1 MINQEL
7 IKLHE
12 ILLKDISNLDDAEKI
27 SIIQDRITQALNLDK
42 RRWNEKMLSN
52 VSIRTKK
59 ATRPKMQE
67 GDVYEIYLE
76 EVKVYGYVAIL
87 KLEDDKEEDDF
98 SVFGLFNYF
107 SKLPEKLEKI
117 IAKLTREN
125 IFMFADSGHTGIIR
139 KEWKKVTNLT
149 FDWQVDFS
157 KLEYLKVDNGGVL
170 RPNERYYF
178 KSVGH
183 PNNGNYM
190 RIDYKEAVN
199 INNPYGLNGQDWIE
213 GYLVGAF
220 RGKKLIEME
229 EEGWSQVKYD

>member
-1 MINQEL
+1 MMNQEL

-27 SIIQDRITQALNLDK
+27 SILQERITQALNLDK
-42 RRWNEKMLSN
+42 RRWDEKMLSN

-59 ATRPKMQE
+59 ATRPKMQV

-76 EVKVYGYVAIL
+76 EVNVYGYVAIL
-87 KLEDDKEEDDF
+87 KLEDEKGYYE
-98 SVFGLFNYF
+98 VFGLFNYF
-107 SKLPEKLEKI
+107 CKSPGKLKKI

-125 IFMFADSGHTGIIR
+125 IFMFADSGHSGIIR

-199 INNPYGLNGQDWIE
+199 INNPYGLFGQHVIE
-213 GYLVGAF
+213 DYMVGAF
-220 RGKKLIEME
+220 RGKKLMEME
-229 EEGWSQVKYD
+229 EEGFSQVKYD

>member
-1 MINQEL
+1 MMNKEL

-27 SIIQDRITQALNLDK
+27 SIIQERITQALNLDK
-42 RRWNEKMLSN
+42 RRWDEKMLSN

-76 EVKVYGYVAIL
+76 EVNVYGYVAIL
-87 KLEDDKEEDDF
+87 KLEDDF

-107 SKLPEKLEKI
+107 SKLPEKLEKLM
-117 IAKLTREN
+117 AKLTREN
-125 IFMFADSGHTGIIR
+125 IFMFADSGYSGIIR

-149 FDWQVDFS
+149 FDWQVDFA
-157 KLEYLKVDNGGVL
+157 KLEYLKVENGGIL
-170 RPNERYYF
+170 RPNERHYF

-199 INNPYGLNGQDWIE
+199 INNPYGIFGQHWIE

-220 RGKKLIEME
+220 RGKKLMEME
-229 EEGWSQVKYD
+229 EEGLS

>member
-1 MINQEL
+1 MMNQEL

-12 ILLKDISNLDDAEKI
+12 VLLKDIYNLDDAEKI
-27 SIIQDRITQALNLDK
+27 SIIQERITQALNLDK
-42 RRWNEKMLSN
+42 RRWDEKMLSN

-59 ATRPKMQE
+59 ATRPKMQV

-76 EVKVYGYVAIL
+76 EVNVYGYVAIL
-87 KLEDDKEEDDF
+87 KLEDDF

-107 SKLPEKLEKI
+107 SKLPEKLEKLM
-117 IAKLTREN
+117 AKLTREN
-125 IFMFADSGHTGIIR
+125 IFMFADSGYSGIIR

-170 RPNERYYF
+170 RPNERYYY

-190 RIDYKEAVN
+190 RIDYKEAVT
-199 INNPYGLNGQDWIE
+199 INNPYGLFGQHVIE
-213 GYLVGAF
+213 DYMVGAF

>member
-1 MINQEL
+1 MMNQEL

-27 SIIQDRITQALNLDK
+27 SIIQERITQALNIDK
-42 RRWNEKMLSN
+42 RRWDEKMLSN

-59 ATRPKMQE
+59 ATRPKMQV

-76 EVKVYGYVAIL
+76 EVNVYGYIAIL
-87 KLEDDKEEDDF
+87 KLEDEKEYYE
-98 SVFGLFNYF
+98 VFGLFNYF
-107 SKLPEKLEKI
+107 CKSPEKLEKI

-149 FDWQVDFS
+149 FDWQVDFA
-157 KLEYLKVDNGGVL
+157 KLEYLKVENGGIL
-170 RPNERYYF
+170 RPNERHYF

-199 INNPYGLNGQDWIE
+199 INNPYGTIGQHGIE
-213 GYLVGAF
+213 WYMVETYT
-220 RGKKLIEME
+220 GKKLIEIV

>member
-1 MINQEL
+1 MMNQEL

-42 RRWNEKMLSN
+42 RRWDEKMLSN

-59 ATRPKMQE
+59 ATRPKMQV

-76 EVKVYGYVAIL
+76 EVNVYGYIAIL
-87 KLEDDKEEDDF
+87 KLEDDF

-125 IFMFADSGHTGIIR
+125 IFMFADS
-139 KEWKKVTNLT
+139 
-149 FDWQVDFS
+149 
-157 KLEYLKVDNGGVL
+157 
-170 RPNERYYF
+170 
-178 KSVGH
+178 
-183 PNNGNYM
+183 
-190 RIDYKEAVN
+190 
-199 INNPYGLNGQDWIE
+199 
-213 GYLVGAF
+213 
-220 RGKKLIEME
+220 
-229 EEGWSQVKYD
+229 

>member
-1 MINQEL
+1 MNQEL

-27 SIIQDRITQALNLDK
+27 STIQERITQALNLDK
-42 RRWNEKMLSN
+42 RRWDEKMLSN

-59 ATRPKMQE
+59 ATRPKMQV

-87 KLEDDKEEDDF
+87 KLEDEKEYYE
-98 SVFGLFNYF
+98 VFGLFNYF
-107 SKLPEKLEKI
+107 CKSPGKLKKI

-125 IFMFADSGHTGIIR
+125 IFMFADSGHSGIIR

-229 EEGWSQVKYD
+229 EEDWSQVKYD

>member
-1 MINQEL
+1 MMNQEL

-27 SIIQDRITQALNLDK
+27 SIIQERITQALNLDK

-76 EVKVYGYVAIL
+76 EVNVYGYVAIL
-87 KLEDDKEEDDF
+87 KLEDDF

-107 SKLPEKLEKI
+107 SKLPEKLEKLM
-117 IAKLTREN
+117 AKLTREN
-125 IFMFADSGHTGIIR
+125 IFMFADSGYSGIIR

-149 FDWQVDFS
+149 FDWQVDFA
-157 KLEYLKVDNGGVL
+157 KLEYLKVENGGIL
-170 RPNERYYF
+170 RPNERHYF

-199 INNPYGLNGQDWIE
+199 INNPYGIFGQHWIE

-220 RGKKLIEME
+220 RGKKLMEME
-229 EEGWSQVKYD
+229 EEGLS

>member
-12 ILLKDISNLDDAEKI
+12 VLLKDISNLDDAEKI

-42 RRWNEKMLSN
+42 RRWDEKMLSN

-59 ATRPKMQE
+59 ATRPKMQV

-76 EVKVYGYVAIL
+76 EVNVYGYIAIL
-87 KLEDDKEEDDF
+87 KLEDEKEYYD
-98 SVFGLFNYF
+98 VFGLFNYF
-107 SKLPEKLEKI
+107 CKSPEKLEKI

-149 FDWQVDFS
+149 FDWQVDFA
-157 KLEYLKVDNGGVL
+157 KLEYLKVENGGIL
-170 RPNERYYF
+170 RPNERHYF

-199 INNPYGLNGQDWIE
+199 INNPYGTIGQHGIE
-213 GYLVGAF
+213 WYMVETYT
-220 RGKKLIEME
+220 GKKLIEIV

>member
-1 MINQEL
+1 MINKEL

-87 KLEDDKEEDDF
+87 KLEDDF

-125 IFMFADSGHTGIIR
+125 IFMFADSGYSGIIR

-157 KLEYLKVDNGGVL
+157 KLEYLKVENGGIL
-170 RPNERYYF
+170 RPNERHYF

-183 PNNGNYM
+183 PSNGNYM
-190 RIDYKEAVN
+190 RIDYKEAVT
-199 INNPYGLNGQDWIE
+199 INNPYGLFGQHVIE
-213 GYLVGAF
+213 DYMVGAF

>member
-1 MINQEL
+1 MNQEL

-27 SIIQDRITQALNLDK
+27 SIIQERITQALNLDK
-42 RRWNEKMLSN
+42 RRWDEKMLSN

-59 ATRPKMQE
+59 ATRPKMQV

-87 KLEDDKEEDDF
+87 KLEDEKEYYE
-98 SVFGLFNYF
+98 VFGLFNYF
-107 SKLPEKLEKI
+107 CKSPEKLKKI

-139 KEWKKVTNLT
+139 KEWKKVTNLS

-157 KLEYLKVDNGGVL
+157 KLEYLKVENGGIL
-170 RPNERYYF
+170 RPNERFYY

-199 INNPYGLNGQDWIE
+199 INNPYGLFGQHVIE
-213 GYLVGAF
+213 DYMVGAF
-220 RGKKLIEME
+220 RGKKLMEME

>member
-1 MINQEL
+1 MNQEL

-27 SIIQDRITQALNLDK
+27 SIIQERITQALNLDK
-42 RRWNEKMLSN
+42 RRWDEKMLSN

-59 ATRPKMQE
+59 ATRPKMQV

-76 EVKVYGYVAIL
+76 EVNVYGYIAIL
-87 KLEDDKEEDDF
+87 KLEDEKEYYD
-98 SVFGLFNYF
+98 VFGLFNYF
-107 SKLPEKLEKI
+107 CKSPEKLEKI

-149 FDWQVDFS
+149 FDWQVDFA
-157 KLEYLKVDNGGVL
+157 KLEYLKVENGGIL
-170 RPNERYYF
+170 RPNERHYF

-199 INNPYGLNGQDWIE
+199 INNPYGTIGQHGIE
-213 GYLVGAF
+213 WYMVETYT
-220 RGKKLIEME
+220 GKKLIEIV

>member
-1 MINQEL
+1 MMNQEL

-76 EVKVYGYVAIL
+76 EVNVYGYIAIL
-87 KLEDDKEEDDF
+87 KLDNDKVEEDF

-107 SKLPEKLEKI
+107 SKLPEKLEKL

-125 IFMFADSGHTGIIR
+125 IFMFADSGYSGIIR

-170 RPNERYYF
+170 RPNERYYY

-183 PNNGNYM
+183 PSNGNYM

-199 INNPYGLNGQDWIE
+199 INNPYGIFGQHWIE

-220 RGKKLIEME
+220 RGKKLMEME
-229 EEGWSQVKYD
+229 EEGLS

>member
-1 MINQEL
+1 MMNQEL

-12 ILLKDISNLDDAEKI
+12 ILLKDIFNLDDAEKI
-27 SIIQDRITQALNLDK
+27 SIIQERITQALNLDK
-42 RRWNEKMLSN
+42 RRWDEKMLSN

-76 EVKVYGYVAIL
+76 EVNVYGYVAIL
-87 KLEDDKEEDDF
+87 KLEDDF

-125 IFMFADSGHTGIIR
+125 IFMFADSGYSGIIR

-199 INNPYGLNGQDWIE
+199 INNPYGLFGQHWIE

-220 RGKKLIEME
+220 RGKKLMEME
-229 EEGWSQVKYD
+229 EEGLS

>member
-1 MINQEL
+1 MMNKKL

-12 ILLKDISNLDDAEKI
+12 ILLKDISNIDDAEKI
-27 SIIQDRITQALNLDK
+27 SIIQERITQALNLDK

-59 ATRPKMQE
+59 ATRPKMQV
-67 GDVYEIYLE
+67 GDGYEIYLE
-76 EVKVYGYVAIL
+76 EVNVYGYVAIL
-87 KLEDDKEEDDF
+87 KLEDDF

-139 KEWKKVTNLT
+139 KEWKKVTNLS
-149 FDWQVDFS
+149 FDWQVDFA

-170 RPNERYYF
+170 RPNERFYY

-190 RIDYKEAVN
+190 QIDYKEAVD
-199 INNPYGLNGQDWIE
+199 INNPYGTIGQHGIE
-213 GYLVGAF
+213 WYMVETYT
-220 RGKKLIEME
+220 GKKLIEIV
-229 EEGWSQVKYD
+229 EEGFSQVKYD

>member
-12 ILLKDISNLDDAEKI
+12 VLLKDISNLDDAEKI
-27 SIIQDRITQALNLDK
+27 SIIQERITQALNLDK
-42 RRWNEKMLSN
+42 RRWDEKMLSN

-76 EVKVYGYVAIL
+76 EVKVYGYIAIL

-199 INNPYGLNGQDWIE
+199 INNPYGLFGQHVIE
-213 GYLVGAF
+213 DYMVGAF
-220 RGKKLIEME
+220 RGKKLMEME

>member
-12 ILLKDISNLDDAEKI
+12 VLLKDISNLDDAEKI

-42 RRWNEKMLSN
+42 RRWDEKMLSN

-59 ATRPKMQE
+59 ATRPKMQV

-87 KLEDDKEEDDF
+87 KLEDEKEYYE
-98 SVFGLFNYF
+98 VFGLFNYF
-107 SKLPEKLEKI
+107 CKSPGKLKKI

-149 FDWQVDFS
+149 FDWQVDFA
-157 KLEYLKVDNGGVL
+157 KLEYLKVENGGIL
-170 RPNERYYF
+170 RPNERHYF

-199 INNPYGLNGQDWIE
+199 INNPYGLFGQHVIE
-213 GYLVGAF
+213 DYMVGAF

>member
-1 MINQEL
+1 MMNQEL

-27 SIIQDRITQALNLDK
+27 SIIQERITQALNLDK
-42 RRWNEKMLSN
+42 RRWDEKMLSN

-76 EVKVYGYVAIL
+76 EVNVYGYIAIL
-87 KLEDDKEEDDF
+87 KLDNDKEEEDF

-107 SKLPEKLEKI
+107 SKLPEKLEKL

-125 IFMFADSGHTGIIR
+125 IFMFADSGYSGIIR

-157 KLEYLKVDNGGVL
+157 KLEYLKVENGGIL
-170 RPNERYYF
+170 RPNERHYF

-183 PNNGNYM
+183 PSNGNYM
-190 RIDYKEAVN
+190 RIDYKEAVT
-199 INNPYGLNGQDWIE
+199 INNPYGLFGQHVIE
-213 GYLVGAF
+213 DYMVGAF

>member
-1 MINQEL
+1 MINKEL

-87 KLEDDKEEDDF
+87 KLEDDF

-229 EEGWSQVKYD
+229 EDWSQVKYD

>member
-1 MINQEL
+1 MMNQEL

-27 SIIQDRITQALNLDK
+27 SIIQERITQALNLDK
-42 RRWNEKMLSN
+42 RRWDEKMLSN
-52 VSIRTKK
+52 VSIHTKK
-59 ATRPKMQE
+59 ATRPKMQV

-87 KLEDDKEEDDF
+87 KLEDEKEYYE
-98 SVFGLFNYF
+98 VFGLFNYF
-107 SKLPEKLEKI
+107 CKSPGKLEKI

-139 KEWKKVTNLT
+139 KEWKKVTNLS
-149 FDWQVDFS
+149 FDWQVDFA

-170 RPNERYYF
+170 RPNERFYY

-199 INNPYGLNGQDWIE
+199 INNPYGTIGQHGIE
-213 GYLVGAF
+213 WYMVETYT
-220 RGKKLIEME
+220 GKKLIEIV
-229 EEGWSQVKYD
+229 EEGLSQVKYD

>member
-1 MINQEL
+1 MMNQEL

-27 SIIQDRITQALNLDK
+27 SIIQERITQALNLDK
-42 RRWNEKMLSN
+42 RRWDEKMLSN

-59 ATRPKMQE
+59 ATRPKMQV

-87 KLEDDKEEDDF
+87 KLEDEKEYYE
-98 SVFGLFNYF
+98 VFGLFNYF
-107 SKLPEKLEKI
+107 CKSPEKLKKI

-139 KEWKKVTNLT
+139 KEWKKVTNLS

-157 KLEYLKVDNGGVL
+157 KLEYLKVENGGIL
-170 RPNERYYF
+170 RPNERFYY

-199 INNPYGLNGQDWIE
+199 INNPYGLFGQHVIE
-213 GYLVGAF
+213 DYMVGAF
-220 RGKKLIEME
+220 RGKKLMEME

>member
-12 ILLKDISNLDDAEKI
+12 VLLKDISNLDDAEKI

-76 EVKVYGYVAIL
+76 EVNVYGYIAIL
-87 KLEDDKEEDDF
+87 KLDNDKVEEDF

-125 IFMFADSGHTGIIR
+125 IFMFADSGYSGIIR

-157 KLEYLKVDNGGVL
+157 KLEYLKVENGGVL

-190 RIDYKEAVN
+190 RIDYKEAVT
-199 INNPYGLNGQDWIE
+199 INNPYGLFGQHVIE
-213 GYLVGAF
+213 DYMVGAF

>member
-1 MINQEL
+1 MMNQEL

-42 RRWNEKMLSN
+42 RRWDEKMLSN

-59 ATRPKMQE
+59 ATRPKMQV

-76 EVKVYGYVAIL
+76 EVNVYGYIAIL
-87 KLEDDKEEDDF
+87 KLEDEKEYYE
-98 SVFGLFNYF
+98 VFGLFNYF
-107 SKLPEKLEKI
+107 CKSPEKLEKI

-149 FDWQVDFS
+149 FDWQVDFA
-157 KLEYLKVDNGGVL
+157 KLEYLKVENGGIL
-170 RPNERYYF
+170 RPNERHYF

-199 INNPYGLNGQDWIE
+199 INNPYGTIGQHGIE
-213 GYLVGAF
+213 WYMVETYT
-220 RGKKLIEME
+220 GKKLIEIV

>member
-1 MINQEL
+1 MMNKEL

-76 EVKVYGYVAIL
+76 EVNVYGYVAIL
-87 KLEDDKEEDDF
+87 KLEDEKEDYE
-98 SVFGLFNYF
+98 VFGLFNYF
-107 SKLPEKLEKI
+107 CKSPGKLEKI

-149 FDWQVDFS
+149 FDWQVDFA

-170 RPNERYYF
+170 RPNERFYY

-199 INNPYGLNGQDWIE
+199 INNPYGTIGQHGIE
-213 GYLVGAF
+213 WYMVETYT
-220 RGKKLIEME
+220 GKKLMEME
-229 EEGWSQVKYD
+229 EEGLSQVKYD

>member
-1 MINQEL
+1 MMNQEL

-27 SIIQDRITQALNLDK
+27 SIIQERITQALNLDK
-42 RRWNEKMLSN
+42 RRWDEKMLSN

-59 ATRPKMQE
+59 ATRPKMQV

-76 EVKVYGYVAIL
+76 EVNVYGYIAIL
-87 KLEDDKEEDDF
+87 KLEDDF

-149 FDWQVDFS
+149 FDWQVDFA

-199 INNPYGLNGQDWIE
+199 INNPYGTIGQHGIE
-213 GYLVGAF
+213 WYMVETYT
-220 RGKKLIEME
+220 GKKLIEIV
-229 EEGWSQVKYD
+229 EEGLSQVKYD

>member
-1 MINQEL
+1 MMNQEL

-42 RRWNEKMLSN
+42 RRWDEKMLSN

-59 ATRPKMQE
+59 ATRPKMQV

-76 EVKVYGYVAIL
+76 EVNVYGYIAIL
-87 KLEDDKEEDDF
+87 KLEDDF

-149 FDWQVDFS
+149 FDWQVDFA

-199 INNPYGLNGQDWIE
+199 INNPYGTIGQHGIE
-213 GYLVGAF
+213 WYMVETYT
-220 RGKKLIEME
+220 GKKLIEIV
-229 EEGWSQVKYD
+229 EEGLSQVKYD

>member
-1 MINQEL
+1 MMNQEL

-12 ILLKDISNLDDAEKI
+12 VLLKDISNLDDAEKI
-27 SIIQDRITQALNLDK
+27 SIIQERITQALNLDK
-42 RRWNEKMLSN
+42 RRWDEKMLSN

-59 ATRPKMQE
+59 ATRPKMQV

-76 EVKVYGYVAIL
+76 EVNVYGYVAIL
-87 KLEDDKEEDDF
+87 KLEDDF

-107 SKLPEKLEKI
+107 SKLPEKLEKLM
-117 IAKLTREN
+117 AKLTREN
-125 IFMFADSGHTGIIR
+125 IFMFADSGYSGIIR

-170 RPNERYYF
+170 RPNERYYY

-190 RIDYKEAVN
+190 RIDYKEAVT
-199 INNPYGLNGQDWIE
+199 INNPYGLFGQHVIE
-213 GYLVGAF
+213 DYMVGAF

>member
-12 ILLKDISNLDDAEKI
+12 VLLKDISNLDDAEKI

-42 RRWNEKMLSN
+42 RRWDEKMLSN

-59 ATRPKMQE
+59 ATRPKMQV

-76 EVKVYGYVAIL
+76 EVKVYGYVATL
-87 KLEDDKEEDDF
+87 KLEDEKEYYE
-98 SVFGLFNYF
+98 VFGLFNYF
-107 SKLPEKLEKI
+107 CKSPGKLKKI

-149 FDWQVDFS
+149 FDWQVDFA
-157 KLEYLKVDNGGVL
+157 KLEYLKVENGGIL
-170 RPNERYYF
+170 RPNERHYF

-199 INNPYGLNGQDWIE
+199 INNPYGLFGQHVIE
-213 GYLVGAF
+213 DYMVGAF

>member
-1 MINQEL
+1 MMNQEL

-12 ILLKDISNLDDAEKI
+12 VLLKDISNLDDAEKI
-27 SIIQDRITQALNLDK
+27 SIIQERITQALNLDK
-42 RRWNEKMLSN
+42 RRWDEKMLSN

-59 ATRPKMQE
+59 ATRPKMQV

-76 EVKVYGYVAIL
+76 EVNVYGYVAIL
-87 KLEDDKEEDDF
+87 KLEDDF

-107 SKLPEKLEKI
+107 SKLPEKLEKLM
-117 IAKLTREN
+117 AKLTREN
-125 IFMFADSGHTGIIR
+125 IFMFADSGYSGIIR

-170 RPNERYYF
+170 RPNERYYY

-190 RIDYKEAVN
+190 RIDYKEAVT
-199 INNPYGLNGQDWIE
+199 INNPYVLFGQHVIE
-213 GYLVGAF
+213 DYMVGAF

>member
-1 MINQEL
+1 MNQEL

-27 SIIQDRITQALNLDK
+27 STIQERITQALNLDK
-42 RRWNEKMLSN
+42 RRWDEKMLSN

-59 ATRPKMQE
+59 ATRPKMQV

-76 EVKVYGYVAIL
+76 EVNVYGYVAIL
-87 KLEDDKEEDDF
+87 KLEDEKEYYE
-98 SVFGLFNYF
+98 VFGLFNYF
-107 SKLPEKLEKI
+107 CKSPGKLKKI

-125 IFMFADSGHTGIIR
+125 IFMFADSGHSGIIR

-199 INNPYGLNGQDWIE
+199 INNPYGLFGQHVIE
-213 GYLVGAF
+213 DYMVGAF
-220 RGKKLIEME
+220 RGKKLMEME
-229 EEGWSQVKYD
+229 EEGLSQVKYD

>member
-1 MINQEL
+1 MMNKEL

-27 SIIQDRITQALNLDK
+27 SIIQERITQALNLDK
-42 RRWNEKMLSN
+42 RRWDEKMLSN

-59 ATRPKMQE
+59 ATRPKMQV

-76 EVKVYGYVAIL
+76 EVNVYGYIAIL
-87 KLEDDKEEDDF
+87 KLEDDF

-139 KEWKKVTNLT
+139 KEWKKVTNLS
-149 FDWQVDFS
+149 FDWQVDFA

-170 RPNERYYF
+170 RPNERFYY

-199 INNPYGLNGQDWIE
+199 INNPYGTIGQHGIE
-213 GYLVGAF
+213 WYMVETYT
-220 RGKKLIEME
+220 GKKLIEIV
-229 EEGWSQVKYD
+229 EEGLSQVKYD

>member
-12 ILLKDISNLDDAEKI
+12 VLLKDISNLDDAEKI
-27 SIIQDRITQALNLDK
+27 SIIQERITQALNLDK
-42 RRWNEKMLSN
+42 RRWDEKMLSN

-59 ATRPKMQE
+59 ATRPKMQV

-87 KLEDDKEEDDF
+87 KLEDEKEYYE
-98 SVFGLFNYF
+98 VFGLFNYF
-107 SKLPEKLEKI
+107 CKSPGKLKKI

-139 KEWKKVTNLT
+139 KEWKKVTNLS
-149 FDWQVDFS
+149 FDWQVDFA
-157 KLEYLKVDNGGVL
+157 KLEYLKVDNGGIL
-170 RPNERYYF
+170 RPNERHYF

-199 INNPYGLNGQDWIE
+199 INNPYGTIGQHGIE
-213 GYLVGAF
+213 WYMVETYT
-220 RGKKLIEME
+220 GKKLIEIV
-229 EEGWSQVKYD
+229 EEGLSQVKYD

>member
-1 MINQEL
+1 MNQEL

-27 SIIQDRITQALNLDK
+27 STIQERITQALNLDK
-42 RRWNEKMLSN
+42 RRWDEKMLSN

-59 ATRPKMQE
+59 ATRPKMQV

-87 KLEDDKEEDDF
+87 KLEDEKEYYE
-98 SVFGLFNYF
+98 VFGLFNYF
-107 SKLPEKLEKI
+107 CKSPGKLKKI

-125 IFMFADSGHTGIIR
+125 IFMFADSGHSGIIR

-199 INNPYGLNGQDWIE
+199 INNPYGLFGQHVIE
-213 GYLVGAF
+213 DYMVGAF
-220 RGKKLIEME
+220 RGKKLMEME
-229 EEGWSQVKYD
+229 EEGLSQVKYD

>member
-1 MINQEL
+1 MMNQEL

-59 ATRPKMQE
+59 ATRPKMQV

-76 EVKVYGYVAIL
+76 EVNVYGYIAIL
-87 KLEDDKEEDDF
+87 KLEDEKEYYE
-98 SVFGLFNYF
+98 VFGLFNYF
-107 SKLPEKLEKI
+107 CKSPEKLKKI

-157 KLEYLKVDNGGVL
+157 KLEYLKVENGGIL
-170 RPNERYYF
+170 RPNERHYF

-199 INNPYGLNGQDWIE
+199 INNPYGTIGQHGIE
-213 GYLVGAF
+213 WYMVETYT
-220 RGKKLIEME
+220 GKKLIEIV
-229 EEGWSQVKYD
+229 EEGLSQVKYD